1 MKKILFASSE
11 AVPFIKTGG
20 LADVVGSL
28 PKYFPKKEYDVRV
41 VVPKY
46 MCMDTKYTEKMKL
59 VTECQ
64 VQLNWRTQ
72 YAGVYEL
79 QEDGVTFY
87 FIDNEYYFA
96 GPAPYG
102 QIYQDA
108 EKFGYFSKAVLTIL
122 PEIGFQPDIIH
133 CHDWQTGLIP
143 VFLEAQFRQN
153 EFYRYM
159 RTVYTIHNMK
169 FQGRWYVDAIR
180 DVTGLDS
187 SYFTMDKLESYGNA
201 NLLKG
206 GIVYSDYITTVSETY
221 AKEIQSTEGGE
232 GLDGLMRAKSFVLSG
247 IVNGLDYKVF
257 DPKTDPAIAQHYKG
271 NVTSYKK
278 ANKLAL
284 QKEVG
289 LEQTNDKFLIGMVSR
304 LTDQKGF
311 DLVDYMMDEILGD
324 ERIQIIVLG
333 TGEQRYEDMFRY
345 FAQKYPGRVSANIC
359 YSEDFAHRIYAGCD
373 AFLMPSLFEPCGLS
387 QLMSMRYGTVPMVRE
402 TGGLKDTV
410 EAYNEFEH
418 TGNGFSFHNYN
429 AHEMLYMIRYA
440 AKIYFGYPKEWE
452 EIIKRG
458 MAMDYSWSA
467 SASKYAEIYE
477 GLYKRSEEDR
487 QRDHKWQQE
496 YEEREQKRLE
506 AELRV
511 KLMMEAELAEREAAF
526 KKAEEEA
533 ALKEAEKEAAQK
545 AASKE
550 GEKKAAQKAAS
561 KETEKKV
568 AQKAASKETE
578 QEATLKTAEKEAAEK
593 QTGKKKTSASKKQSA
608 KTTKTGTTSSAKKT
622 TTQKTSKK

>member
-28 PKYFPKKEYDVRV
+28 PKYFPKNEYDVRV

-46 MCMDTKYTEKMKL
+46 MCMDRKYTEEMKL

-72 YAGVYEL
+72 YAGVYERK
-79 QEDGVTFY
+79 EDGVTFY

-108 EKFGYFSKAVLTIL
+108 EKFAYFSKAVLTIL

-187 SYFTMDKLESYGNA
+187 SYFTIDKLESYGNA

-206 GIVYSDYITTVSETY
+206 GIVYADHITPVSETY

-232 GLDGLMRAKSFVLSG
+232 GLDGLMRAKSFALSG
-247 IVNGLDYKVF
+247 IINGLDYNVF
-257 DPKTDPAIAQHYKG
+257 DPKKDPAIAKKLTG
-271 NVTSYKK
+271 DVSSYKK
-278 ANKLAL
+278 ANKQAL
-284 QKEVG
+284 QKETG
-289 LEQTNDKFLIGMVSR
+289 LEEDTDKFLLGMVSR

-324 ERIQIIVLG
+324 ERIQIVVLG

-359 YSEDFAHRIYAGCD
+359 YSEEFAHRIYAGCD

-418 TGNGFSFHNYN
+418 TGTGFSFHNYN

-440 AKIYFGYPKEWE
+440 CKIYFGYPEEWE
-452 EIIKRG
+452 GIIHRG
-458 MAMDYSWSA
+458 MAMDYSWAA

-477 GLYKRSEEDR
+477 GLYARSEKDR
-487 QRDHKWQQE
+487 AQELEWQKE
-496 YEEREQKRLE
+496 LEEREQKRLE

-511 KLMMEAELAEREAAF
+511 KLMLEAEAAEREA
-526 KKAEEEA
+526 ELQRMEA
-533 ALKEAEKEAAQK
+533 AAKEASARKSQVGSGDRSERIRTYNFPQGRVTDHRIGMTIYKLPQFIDGDMDEII
-545 AASKE
+545 E
-550 GEKKAAQKAAS
+550 G
-561 KETEKKV
+561 
-568 AQKAASKETE
+568 
-578 QEATLKTAEKEAAEK
+578 LILAERTKQLAGEDAE
-593 QTGKKKTSASKKQSA
+593 
-608 KTTKTGTTSSAKKT
+608 
-622 TTQKTSKK
+622 

>member
-28 PKYFPKKEYDVRV
+28 PKYFPKNEYDVRV

-46 MCMDTKYTEKMKL
+46 MCMDRKYTEEMKL

-72 YAGVYEL
+72 YAGVYECK
-79 QEDGVTFY
+79 EDGVTFY

-108 EKFGYFSKAVLTIL
+108 EKFAYFSKAVLTIL

-187 SYFTMDKLESYGNA
+187 SYFTIDKLESYGNA

-206 GIVYSDYITTVSETY
+206 GIVYADHITTVSETY

-232 GLDGLMRAKSFVLSG
+232 GLDGLMRAKSFALSG
-247 IVNGLDYKVF
+247 IINGLDYNVF
-257 DPKTDPAIAQHYKG
+257 DPKKDPAIAKKLTG
-271 NVTSYKK
+271 DVSSYKK
-278 ANKLAL
+278 ANKQAL
-284 QKEVG
+284 QKETG
-289 LEQTNDKFLIGMVSR
+289 LEEDTDKFLLGMVSR

-324 ERIQIIVLG
+324 ERIQIVVLG

-359 YSEDFAHRIYAGCD
+359 YSEEFAHRIYAGCD

-418 TGNGFSFHNYN
+418 TGTGFSFHNYN

-440 AKIYFGYPKEWE
+440 CKIYFGYPEEWE
-452 EIIKRG
+452 GIIHRG
-458 MAMDYSWSA
+458 MAMDYSWAA

-477 GLYKRSEEDR
+477 GLYARSENDR
-487 QRDHKWQQE
+487 AQELEWQKE
-496 YEEREQKRLE
+496 LEEREQKRLE

-511 KLMMEAELAEREAAF
+511 KLMLEAEAAEREA
-526 KKAEEEA
+526 ELQRMEA
-533 ALKEAEKEAAQK
+533 AAKEAEA
-545 AASKE
+545 
-550 GEKKAAQKAAS
+550 KK
-561 KETEKKV
+561 KETVKP
-568 AQKAASKETE
+568 KAKPA
-578 QEATLKTAEKEAAEK
+578 AKTK
-593 QTGKKKTSASKKQSA
+593 TNNKKK
-608 KTTKTGTTSSAKKT
+608 
-622 TTQKTSKK
+622 

>member
-28 PKYFPKKEYDVRV
+28 PKYFPKNEYDVRV

-46 MCMDTKYTEKMKL
+46 MCMDRKYTEEMKL

-72 YAGVYEL
+72 YAGVYECK
-79 QEDGVTFY
+79 EDGVTFY

-108 EKFGYFSKAVLTIL
+108 EKFAYFSKAVLTIL

-187 SYFTMDKLESYGNA
+187 SYFTIDKLESYGNA

-206 GIVYSDYITTVSETY
+206 GIVYADHITTVSETY

-232 GLDGLMRAKSFVLSG
+232 GLDGLMRAKSFALSG
-247 IVNGLDYKVF
+247 IINGLDYNVF
-257 DPKTDPAIAQHYKG
+257 DPKKDPAIAKKLTG
-271 NVTSYKK
+271 DVSSYKK
-278 ANKLAL
+278 ANKQAL
-284 QKEVG
+284 QKETG
-289 LEQTNDKFLIGMVSR
+289 LEEDTDKFLLGMVSR

-324 ERIQIIVLG
+324 ERIQIVVLG

-359 YSEDFAHRIYAGCD
+359 YSEEFAHRIYAGCD

-418 TGNGFSFHNYN
+418 TGTGFSFHNYN

-440 AKIYFGYPKEWE
+440 CKIYFGYPEEWE
-452 EIIKRG
+452 GIIHRG
-458 MAMDYSWSA
+458 MAMDYSWAA

-477 GLYKRSEEDR
+477 GLYARSEKDRAPGAGMAKRTGRAGTETSGSRIEGQIDAGSGSCRKRSGTSKNGSCGKR
-487 QRDHKWQQE
+487 SRGK
-496 YEEREQKRLE
+496 EERNGQAKG
-506 AELRV
+506 
-511 KLMMEAELAEREAAF
+511 
-526 KKAEEEA
+526 KASC
-533 ALKEAEKEAAQK
+533 KNKDK
-545 AASKE
+545 
-550 GEKKAAQKAAS
+550 
-561 KETEKKV
+561 
-568 AQKAASKETE
+568 
-578 QEATLKTAEKEAAEK
+578 
-593 QTGKKKTSASKKQSA
+593 
-608 KTTKTGTTSSAKKT
+608 
-622 TTQKTSKK
+622 

>member
-1 MKKILFASSE
+1 MKIMYVTSE
-11 AVPFIKTGG
+11 CAPFIKTGG
-20 LADVVGSL
+20 LGDVAGSL
-28 PKYFPKKEYDVRV
+28 PQALAAKGHDVRV
-41 VVPKY
+41 FCPLY
-46 MCMDTKYTEKMKL
+46 SAIDQSMREKFYYIKNAYVRL
-59 VTECQ
+59 G
-64 VQLNWRTQ
+64 WRNQ
-72 YAGVYEL
+72 YCGIFRYEA
-79 QEDGVTFY
+79 DGVTYY

-187 SYFTMDKLESYGNA
+187 SYFTIDKLESYGNA

-206 GIVYSDYITTVSETY
+206 GVVYSDYITTVSETY

-257 DPKTDPAIAQHYKG
+257 DPKTDPAITQHYKG

-324 ERIQIIVLG
+324 ERIQIVVLG
-333 TGEQRYEDMFRY
+333 TGEQRYEDMFRF

-440 AKIYFGYPKEWE
+440 TKIYFGYPKEWE
-452 EIIKRG
+452 AIIKRG

-477 GLYKRSEEDR
+477 GLYRRSEEDR

-511 KLMMEAELAEREAAF
+511 KLMMEAELAEREAAI
-526 KKAEEEA
+526 KKAEEEV
-533 ALKEAEKEAAQK
+533 ALKEAEKAAAQK
-545 AASKE
+545 ATSKE
-550 GEKKAAQKAAS
+550 TEKKAAQKAAS
-561 KETEKKV
+561 KETEQEV
-568 AQKAASKETE
+568 IQKA
-578 QEATLKTAEKEAAEK
+578 AEKEAAEK
-593 QTGKKKTSASKKQSA
+593 QTAKKKTSASKKQSA
-608 KTTKTGTTSSAKKT
+608 RTTKTGTTSSAKKT
-622 TTQKTSKK
+622 TTQKTNKK

>member
-46 MCMDTKYTEKMKL
+46 MCMDKKYAEKMKL

-79 QEDGVTFY
+79 KEDGVIFY

-153 EFYRYM
+153 DFYRYI

-206 GIVYSDYITTVSETY
+206 GIVYADHITTVSETY
-221 AKEIQSTEGGE
+221 AREIQSTEGGE
-232 GLDGLMRAKSFVLSG
+232 GLDGLMRAKSFALTG

-257 DPKTDPAIAQHYKG
+257 DPKKDPAIARKFTG
-271 NVTSYKK
+271 DVPTYKK

-284 QKEVG
+284 QKETG
-289 LEQTNDKFLIGMVSR
+289 LEENPDKFLIGMVSR

-324 ERIQIIVLG
+324 ERIQIVVLG
-333 TGEQRYEDMFRY
+333 TGEQRYEDMFRF

-359 YSEDFAHRIYAGCD
+359 YSEGFAHRIYAGCD

-418 TGNGFSFHNYN
+418 TGTGFSFHNYN

-440 AKIYFGYPKEWE
+440 CKIYFGYQSEWLD
-452 EIIKRG
+452 IVKRG
-458 MAMDYSWSA
+458 MAMDYSWAA
-467 SASKYAEIYE
+467 SAKKYAELYE
-477 GLYKRSEEDR
+477 GLFARSEKLRAQDR
-487 QRDHKWQQE
+487 AWKKE
-496 YEEREQKRLE
+496 SEEREQKRLE

-511 KLMMEAELAEREAAF
+511 KLMLEAEQAA
-526 KKAEEEA
+526 
-533 ALKEAEKEAAQK
+533 KEAEIQK
-545 AASKE
+545 AES
-550 GEKKAAQKAAS
+550 
-561 KETEKKV
+561 
-568 AQKAASKETE
+568 
-578 QEATLKTAEKEAAEK
+578 LKME
-593 QTGKKKTSASKKQSA
+593 KQSA
-608 KTTKTGTTSSAKKT
+608 KTTVAKKKTATKKSTGTTKATKK
-622 TTQKTSKK
+622 

>member
-28 PKYFPKKEYDVRV
+28 PKYFSKNEYDVRV

-46 MCMDTKYTEKMKL
+46 MCMDRKYTEEMKL

-72 YAGVYEL
+72 YAGVYERK
-79 QEDGVTFY
+79 EDGVTFY

-108 EKFGYFSKAVLTIL
+108 EKFAYFSKAVLTIL

-143 VFLEAQFRQN
+143 VFLEAHFRQN

-187 SYFTMDKLESYGNA
+187 SYFTIDKLESYGNA

-206 GIVYSDYITTVSETY
+206 GIVYADHITTVSETY

-232 GLDGLMRAKSFVLSG
+232 GLDGLMRAKSFALSG
-247 IVNGLDYKVF
+247 IVNGLDYNVF
-257 DPKTDPAIAQHYKG
+257 DPKKDPAIAKKLTG
-271 NVTSYKK
+271 DVSSYKK
-278 ANKLAL
+278 TNKQAL
-284 QKEVG
+284 QKETG
-289 LEQTNDKFLIGMVSR
+289 LEEDTDKFLLGMVSR

-311 DLVDYMMDEILGD
+311 DLVDYMIDEILGD
-324 ERIQIIVLG
+324 ERIQIVVLG

-345 FAQKYPGRVSANIC
+345 FAQKYPGRVSAQNTGTYLHNAVLLSQELRSEDMFRYFAQKYPGRVSANIC
-359 YSEDFAHRIYAGCD
+359 YSEEFAHRIYAGCD

-418 TGNGFSFHNYN
+418 TGTGFSFHNYN

-440 AKIYFGYPKEWE
+440 CKIYFGYPEEWE
-452 EIIKRG
+452 GIIHRG
-458 MAMDYSWSA
+458 MAMDYSWAA

-477 GLYKRSEEDR
+477 GLYARSEKDR
-487 QRDHKWQQE
+487 AQELEWQKE
-496 YEEREQKRLE
+496 LEERDQKRLE

-511 KLMMEAELAEREAAF
+511 KLMLEAEAAEREA
-526 KKAEEEA
+526 ELQRMEA
-533 ALKEAEKEAAQK
+533 AAKEAEAKT
-545 AASKE
+545 
-550 GEKKAAQKAAS
+550 
-561 KETEKKV
+561 KETVKP
-568 AQKAASKETE
+568 KAKPA
-578 QEATLKTAEKEAAEK
+578 AKTK
-593 QTGKKKTSASKKQSA
+593 TNNKKK
-608 KTTKTGTTSSAKKT
+608 
-622 TTQKTSKK
+622 

>member
-28 PKYFPKKEYDVRV
+28 PKYFPKEEYDVRV

-46 MCMDTKYTEKMKL
+46 MCMDAKYAEKMKL

-153 EFYRYM
+153 DFYRYM

-206 GIVYSDYITTVSETY
+206 GIVYADHITTVSETY
-221 AKEIQSTEGGE
+221 AREIQSTEGGE
-232 GLDGLMRAKSFVLSG
+232 GLDGLMRAKSFALTG

-257 DPKTDPAIAQHYKG
+257 DPKKDPAIEKKLTG
-271 NVTSYKK
+271 DVSSYKK

-284 QKEVG
+284 QKETS
-289 LEQTNDKFLIGMVSR
+289 LEENPDKFLIGMVSR

-324 ERIQIIVLG
+324 DRIQIVVLG
-333 TGEQRYEDMFRY
+333 TGEQRYEDMFRF

-418 TGNGFSFHNYN
+418 AGTGFSFHNYN

-440 AKIYFGYPKEWE
+440 CKIYFGYPSEWLD
-452 EIIKRG
+452 IVKRG
-458 MAMDYSWSA
+458 MAMDYSWAA
-467 SASKYAEIYE
+467 SAKKYAELYE
-477 GLYKRSEEDR
+477 GLYARSEK
-487 QRDHKWQQE
+487 QREQDLAWKKE
-496 YEEREQKRLE
+496 SEEREQKRLE

-511 KLMMEAELAEREAAF
+511 KLMLEAEQAA
-526 KKAEEEA
+526 
-533 ALKEAEKEAAQK
+533 KEAEIQK
-545 AASKE
+545 AESL
-550 GEKKAAQKAAS
+550 
-561 KETEKKV
+561 KV
-568 AQKAASKETE
+568 E
-578 QEATLKTAEKEAAEK
+578 
-593 QTGKKKTSASKKQSA
+593 KQSA
-608 KTTKTGTTSSAKKT
+608 KTTAAKKKPTTKKSAGTTKAAKK
-622 TTQKTSKK
+622 

>member
-28 PKYFPKKEYDVRV
+28 PKYFSKNEYDVRV

-46 MCMDTKYTEKMKL
+46 MCMDRKYTEEMKL

-72 YAGVYEL
+72 YAGVYERK
-79 QEDGVTFY
+79 EDGVTFY

-108 EKFGYFSKAVLTIL
+108 EKFAYFSKAVLTIL

-206 GIVYSDYITTVSETY
+206 GIVYADHITTVSETY

-232 GLDGLMRAKSFVLSG
+232 GLDGLMRAKSFALSG
-247 IVNGLDYKVF
+247 IVNGLDYNVF
-257 DPKTDPAIAQHYKG
+257 DPKKDPAIAKKLMG
-271 NVTSYKK
+271 DVSSYKK
-278 ANKLAL
+278 ANKQAL
-284 QKEVG
+284 QKETG
-289 LEQTNDKFLIGMVSR
+289 LEEDTDKFLLGMVSR

-324 ERIQIIVLG
+324 ERIQIVVLG

-345 FAQKYPGRVSANIC
+345 FAQKYPGRVSANIY
-359 YSEDFAHRIYAGCD
+359 YSEEFAHRIYAGCD

-418 TGNGFSFHNYN
+418 TGTGFSFHNYN

-440 AKIYFGYPKEWE
+440 CKIYFGYPEEWE
-452 EIIKRG
+452 GIIHRG
-458 MAMDYSWSA
+458 MAMDYSWAA

-477 GLYKRSEEDR
+477 GLYARSEKDR
-487 QRDHKWQQE
+487 AQELEWQKE
-496 YEEREQKRLE
+496 LEEREQKRLE

-511 KLMMEAELAEREAAF
+511 KLMLEAEAAEREA
-526 KKAEEEA
+526 ELQRMEA
-533 ALKEAEKEAAQK
+533 AAKEAEA
-545 AASKE
+545 
-550 GEKKAAQKAAS
+550 KK
-561 KETEKKV
+561 KETVKT
-568 AQKAASKETE
+568 KAKPA
-578 QEATLKTAEKEAAEK
+578 AKTK
-593 QTGKKKTSASKKQSA
+593 TNNKKK
-608 KTTKTGTTSSAKKT
+608 
-622 TTQKTSKK
+622 

>member
-46 MCMDTKYTEKMKL
+46 MCMDAKYAGKMKL

-64 VQLNWRTQ
+64 VRLNWRTQ
-72 YAGVYEL
+72 YVGVYEL

-153 EFYRYM
+153 DFYRYI

-169 FQGRWYVDAIR
+169 FQGRWYIDAIR

-206 GIVYSDYITTVSETY
+206 GIVYADHITTVSETY
-221 AKEIQSTEGGE
+221 AREIQSTEGGE
-232 GLDGLMRAKSFVLSG
+232 GLDGLMRAKSFALTG

-257 DPKTDPAIAQHYKG
+257 DPKKDPAIAKKLAG
-271 NVTSYKK
+271 DVSSYKK
-278 ANKLAL
+278 ANKHAL
-284 QKEVG
+284 QKETG
-289 LEQTNDKFLIGMVSR
+289 LEENPDKFLIGMVSR

-324 ERIQIIVLG
+324 ERIQIVVLG
-333 TGEQRYEDMFRY
+333 TGEQRYEDMFRF

-418 TGNGFSFHNYN
+418 TGTGFSFHNYN

-440 AKIYFGYPKEWE
+440 CKVYFGYPSEWLD
-452 EIIKRG
+452 IVKRG
-458 MAMDYSWSA
+458 MAMDYSWAA
-467 SASKYAEIYE
+467 SAKKYAELYE
-477 GLYKRSEEDR
+477 GLNARSEK
-487 QRDHKWQQE
+487 QREQDLAWKKE
-496 YEEREQKRLE
+496 AEEREQKRLE
-506 AELRV
+506 SEFRV
-511 KLMMEAELAEREAAF
+511 KLMLEAEQAA
-526 KKAEEEA
+526 
-533 ALKEAEKEAAQK
+533 KEAEIQK
-545 AASKE
+545 AEAL
-550 GEKKAAQKAAS
+550 
-561 KETEKKV
+561 KV
-568 AQKAASKETE
+568 E
-578 QEATLKTAEKEAAEK
+578 
-593 QTGKKKTSASKKQSA
+593 KQSA
-608 KTTKTGTTSSAKKT
+608 KTTAAKKKT
-622 TTQKTSKK
+622 TTKKSSGTTKAAKK

>member
-28 PKYFPKKEYDVRV
+28 PKYFPKNEYDVRV
-41 VVPKY
+41 VIPKY
-46 MCMDTKYTEKMKL
+46 MCMDRKYTEEMKL

-72 YAGVYEL
+72 YAGVYERK
-79 QEDGVTFY
+79 EDGVTFY

-108 EKFGYFSKAVLTIL
+108 EKFAYFSKAVLTIL

-187 SYFTMDKLESYGNA
+187 SYFTIDKLESYGNA

-206 GIVYSDYITTVSETY
+206 GIVYADHITTVSETY

-232 GLDGLMRAKSFVLSG
+232 GLDGLMRAKSFALSG
-247 IVNGLDYKVF
+247 IVNGLDYNVF
-257 DPKTDPAIAQHYKG
+257 DPKKDPAIAKKLTG
-271 NVTSYKK
+271 DAPSYKK
-278 ANKLAL
+278 ANKQAL
-284 QKEVG
+284 QKETG
-289 LEQTNDKFLIGMVSR
+289 LEEDTDKFLLGMVSR

-324 ERIQIIVLG
+324 ERIQIVVLG

-359 YSEDFAHRIYAGCD
+359 YSEEFAHRIYAGCD

-418 TGNGFSFHNYN
+418 TGTGFSFHNYN

-440 AKIYFGYPKEWE
+440 CKIYFGYPEEWE
-452 EIIKRG
+452 GIIHRG
-458 MAMDYSWSA
+458 MAMDYSWAA

-477 GLYKRSEEDR
+477 GLYARSEKDR
-487 QRDHKWQQE
+487 VQE
-496 YEEREQKRLE
+496 LEWKKELEEREQKRLE

-511 KLMMEAELAEREAAF
+511 KLMLEAEAAEREA
-526 KKAEEEA
+526 ELQRMEA
-533 ALKEAEKEAAQK
+533 AAKEAEAKT
-545 AASKE
+545 
-550 GEKKAAQKAAS
+550 
-561 KETEKKV
+561 KETVKP
-568 AQKAASKETE
+568 KAKPA
-578 QEATLKTAEKEAAEK
+578 AKTK
-593 QTGKKKTSASKKQSA
+593 TNNKKK
-608 KTTKTGTTSSAKKT
+608 
-622 TTQKTSKK
+622 

>member
-1 MKKILFASSE
+1 MKKILFAASE
-11 AVPFIKTGG
+11 CVPFIKTGG

-28 PKYFPKKEYDVRV
+28 PKYFNKEEYDVRV
-41 VVPKY
+41 IMPKY
-46 MCMDTKYTEKMKL
+46 LCIKESLRSQMKY
-59 VTECQ
+59 VTHFYTDFY
-64 VQLNWRTQ
+64 WRTQ
-72 YAGVYEL
+72 YVGVLEMEYE
-79 QEDGVTFY
+79 GVHFY
-87 FIDNEYYFA
+87 FVDSEFYFG
-96 GPAPYG
+96 GPWPYG
-102 QIYQDA
+102 NMYEDI
-108 EKFGYFSKAVLTIL
+108 EKFCFFSKAVLSIL
-122 PEIGFQPDIIH
+122 PLIGFKPDIIH

-206 GIVYSDYITTVSETY
+206 GIVYADHITTVSETY

-232 GLDGLMRAKSFVLSG
+232 GLDGLMRAKSYALSG
-247 IVNGLDYKVF
+247 IVNGLDYNVF
-257 DPKTDPAIAQHYKG
+257 DPKKDPAIAKKLTG
-271 NVTSYKK
+271 DVSSYKK
-278 ANKLAL
+278 ANKQAL
-284 QKEVG
+284 QKETG
-289 LEQTNDKFLIGMVSR
+289 LEEDTDKFLLGMVSR

-324 ERIQIIVLG
+324 ERIQIVVLG

-359 YSEDFAHRIYAGCD
+359 YSEEFAHRIYAGCD

-418 TGNGFSFHNYN
+418 TGTGFSFHNYN

-440 AKIYFGYPKEWE
+440 CKIYFGYPEEWE
-452 EIIKRG
+452 GIIHRG
-458 MAMDYSWSA
+458 MAMDYSWAA

-477 GLYKRSEEDR
+477 GLYARSEKDR
-487 QRDHKWQQE
+487 AQELEWQKE
-496 YEEREQKRLE
+496 LEERDQKRLE

-511 KLMMEAELAEREAAF
+511 KLMLEAEAAEREA
-526 KKAEEEA
+526 ELQRMEA
-533 ALKEAEKEAAQK
+533 AAKEAEAKT
-545 AASKE
+545 
-550 GEKKAAQKAAS
+550 
-561 KETEKKV
+561 KETVKP
-568 AQKAASKETE
+568 KAKPA
-578 QEATLKTAEKEAAEK
+578 AKTK
-593 QTGKKKTSASKKQSA
+593 TNNKKK
-608 KTTKTGTTSSAKKT
+608 
-622 TTQKTSKK
+622 

>member
-28 PKYFPKKEYDVRV
+28 PKYFPKNEYDVRV

-46 MCMDTKYTEKMKL
+46 MCMDRKYTEEMKL

-72 YAGVYEL
+72 YAGVYERK
-79 QEDGVTFY
+79 EDGVTFY

-108 EKFGYFSKAVLTIL
+108 EKFAYFSKAVLTIL

-206 GIVYSDYITTVSETY
+206 GIVYADHITTVSETY

-232 GLDGLMRAKSFVLSG
+232 GLDGLMRAKSYALSG
-247 IVNGLDYKVF
+247 IVNGLDYNVF
-257 DPKTDPAIAQHYKG
+257 DPKKDPAIAKKLTG
-271 NVTSYKK
+271 GVSSYKK
-278 ANKLAL
+278 ANKQAL
-284 QKEVG
+284 QKETG
-289 LEQTNDKFLIGMVSR
+289 LEEDTDKFLFGMVSR

-324 ERIQIIVLG
+324 ERIQIVVLG

-345 FAQKYPGRVSANIC
+345 FAQKYPGRVSANIY
-359 YSEDFAHRIYAGCD
+359 YSEEFAHRIYAGCD

-418 TGNGFSFHNYN
+418 TGTGFSFHNYN

-440 AKIYFGYPKEWE
+440 CKIYFGYPEEWE
-452 EIIKRG
+452 GIIHRG
-458 MAMDYSWSA
+458 MAMDYSWAA
-467 SASKYAEIYE
+467 SASKYVEIYE
-477 GLYKRSEEDR
+477 GLYARSEKDR
-487 QRDHKWQQE
+487 AQELEWQKE
-496 YEEREQKRLE
+496 LEEREQKRLE

-511 KLMMEAELAEREAAF
+511 KLMLEAEAAEREA
-526 KKAEEEA
+526 ELQRMEA
-533 ALKEAEKEAAQK
+533 AAKEAEA
-545 AASKE
+545 
-550 GEKKAAQKAAS
+550 KK
-561 KETEKKV
+561 KETVKT
-568 AQKAASKETE
+568 KAKPA
-578 QEATLKTAEKEAAEK
+578 AKTK
-593 QTGKKKTSASKKQSA
+593 TNNKKK
-608 KTTKTGTTSSAKKT
+608 
-622 TTQKTSKK
+622 

>member
-28 PKYFPKKEYDVRV
+28 PKYFPKNEYDVRV

-46 MCMDTKYTEKMKL
+46 MCMDRKYTEEMKL

-72 YAGVYEL
+72 YAGVYERK
-79 QEDGVTFY
+79 EDGVTFY

-108 EKFGYFSKAVLTIL
+108 EKFAYFSKAVLTIL

-187 SYFTMDKLESYGNA
+187 SYFTIDKLESYGNA

-206 GIVYSDYITTVSETY
+206 GIVYADHITTVSETY

-232 GLDGLMRAKSFVLSG
+232 GLDGLMRAKSFALSG
-247 IVNGLDYKVF
+247 IVNGLDYNVF
-257 DPKTDPAIAQHYKG
+257 DPKKDPAIAKKLTG
-271 NVTSYKK
+271 DVSSYKK
-278 ANKLAL
+278 ANKQAL
-284 QKEVG
+284 QKETG
-289 LEQTNDKFLIGMVSR
+289 LEEDTDKFLFGMVSR

-324 ERIQIIVLG
+324 ERIQIVVLG

-345 FAQKYPGRVSANIC
+345 FAQKYPGRVSANIY
-359 YSEDFAHRIYAGCD
+359 YSEEFAHRIYAGCD

-418 TGNGFSFHNYN
+418 TGTGFSFHNYN

-440 AKIYFGYPKEWE
+440 CKIYFGYPEEWE
-452 EIIKRG
+452 GIIHRG
-458 MAMDYSWSA
+458 MAMDYSWAA

-477 GLYKRSEEDR
+477 GLYARSEKDR
-487 QRDHKWQQE
+487 AQELEWQKE
-496 YEEREQKRLE
+496 LEERDQKRLE

-511 KLMMEAELAEREAAF
+511 KLMLEAEAAEREA
-526 KKAEEEA
+526 ELQRMEA
-533 ALKEAEKEAAQK
+533 AAKEAEAKEAEAK
-545 AASKE
+545 T
-550 GEKKAAQKAAS
+550 
-561 KETEKKV
+561 KETVKP
-568 AQKAASKETE
+568 KAKPA
-578 QEATLKTAEKEAAEK
+578 AKTK
-593 QTGKKKTSASKKQSA
+593 TNNKKK
-608 KTTKTGTTSSAKKT
+608 
-622 TTQKTSKK
+622 